1 MFLYAK
7 IVLDTIEFMEADE
20 ILEDLKILPETMD
33 EA

>member
-7 IVLDTIEFMEADE
+7 IVLDTIEFLETDE

-33 EA
+33 DA